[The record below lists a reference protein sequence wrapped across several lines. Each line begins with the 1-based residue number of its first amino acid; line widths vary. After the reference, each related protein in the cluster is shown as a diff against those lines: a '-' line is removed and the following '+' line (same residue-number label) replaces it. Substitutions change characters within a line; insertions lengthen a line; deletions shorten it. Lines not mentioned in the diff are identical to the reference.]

1 MLKEAGYE
9 LVLSEKSS
17 VTNSPK
23 KFAMNAETSCVKKF
37 EMIEDIAERKNGIG

>member
-1 MLKEAGYE
+1 M
-9 LVLSEKSS
+9 VLSEKSS

-23 KFAMNAETSCVKKF
+23 KFAVNADDFHKTSCVKKF